1 MMSCTSKL
9 IGRVLGYLGIVCL
22 MLAATPGGRL
32 LGQDKEKPM
41 RVFEMRTYITEPG
54 RLEAL
59 HKRFREHTN
68 RLFVKHGMTLI
79 GYWTPAEGPE
89 AENTLVYILAFP
101 SREAR
106 DASFKAFGEDPEWK
120 TVRAASEKDGK
131 IVKQVISQFLT
142 PTDYSPIK

>member
-1 MMSCTSKL
+1 MGC
-9 IGRVLGYLGIVCL
+9 VV
-22 MLAATPGGRL
+22 LAAACPSGAVGA
-32 LGQDKEKPM
+32 DEKEQAMP

-79 GYWTPAEGPE
+79 GYWTPSSGPE
-89 AENTLVYILAFP
+89 SENTLVYILAFP
-101 SREAR
+101 SHEAR
-106 DASFKAFGEDPEWK
+106 DASFKAFGEDSEWK
-120 TVRAASEKDGK
+120 RVKAESEKDGK
-131 IVKQVISQFLT
+131 IVKQVISQFLA